1 VGFLD
6 WLFGGR
12 KSADTDTPPLVATN
26 ALTAARPNS
35 QRQSVP
41 HYAVVDV
48 ETTGLS
54 PTRDRVLELAIV
66 RTDRDGNVV
75 DEWVSRFNPEGP
87 VGATHIHG
95 IRDHDVANAPLFRD
109 AAQTISSLLS
119 GLPIVAHNA
128 KFDLGF
134 LRAEFAAA
142 GWDLPALT
150 SYCTMNGSH
159 HYLPELERRRL
170 ADCCWGA
177 RVELNDAH
185 SALGDARAT
194 AALLRHYLT
203 MGRARTPHGE
213 LSSLSASPRWPGG
226 PARPPQLTRPPQ
238 AARTRAT
245 NSPSRSAPARWT
257 PARPAQPALMAQ
269 LTSLSILDVIDEGAP
284 VGTAA
289 YIELLFDA
297 LEDGDIS
304 AGEAASLAELAQT
317 FELTQDDLNAAH
329 KAFLLALAHHA
340 LSDGRVSANER
351 QELNGLADLLSVP
364 TNALKTLLNEAEASR
379 EARLGAGLKPL
390 PVDWAHGEPLRVGH
404 KVAFTGC
411 DERQRERLERR
422 AEKLGVRVM
431 NNISKMTVMLI
442 TDGSFSGGKH
452 ASALELGTRTVHPDV
467 FEILLKH
474 LQPALTSMTSE
485 PSTTRTERAIV
496 ASATS
501 TSNANAGAPPA
512 GSPFDI
518 RSWASANGYVVGVR
532 GRLPREVVDAYNLS
546 RELV

>member
-6 WLFGGR
+6 WLFGGK
-12 KSADTDTPPLVATN
+12 KSADTGSSV
-26 ALTAARPNS
+26 TAAQARLQPAA
-35 QRQSVP
+35 
-41 HYAVVDV
+41 HFAVVDV

-95 IRDHDVANAPLFRD
+95 IRDADVANAPLFRD
-109 AAQTISSLLS
+109 AAPTISTLLS

-128 KFDLGF
+128 KFDLAF

-142 GWDLPALT
+142 GWDLPDLT

-159 HYLPELERRRL
+159 HFLPDLERRRL

-177 RVELNDAH
+177 RVQLNDAH

-194 AALLRHYLT
+194 AALLSEYLT
-203 MGRARTPHGE
+203 MGRTRTPHRE
-213 LSSLSASPRWPGG
+213 LSSLSSAAGWPPG
-226 PARPPQLTRPPQ
+226 PSRPPQH
-238 AARTRAT
+238 TRARAAST
-245 NSPSRSAPARWT
+245 NSRPTPSRPAPARFT
-257 PARPAQPALMAQ
+257 PPRPAQPSLLTQ
-269 LTSLSILDVIDEGAP
+269 LTSLSLSDVIEEGAP
-284 VGTAA
+284 AGAAA

-304 AGEAASLAELAQT
+304 AGEAASLSDLAQS
-317 FELTQDDLNAAH
+317 FELTQEDLHAAH
-329 KAFLLALAHHA
+329 TAFLSALAHHA
-340 LSDGRVSANER
+340 LNDGRVSTNER
-351 QELNGLADLLSVP
+351 QELEALAELMAVPSKVVRAVLS
-364 TNALKTLLNEAEASR
+364 EAEAARKTRLS
-379 EARLGAGLKPL
+379 ARLQPL
-390 PVDWAHGEPLRVGH
+390 PQDWAHGEPLRVGD

-411 DERQRERLERR
+411 DELQREQLERQS
-422 AEKLGVRVM
+422 EQLGVRIMGNV
-431 NNISKMTVMLI
+431 SKMTTMLV

-452 ASALELGTRTVHPDV
+452 SRALELGTRTVHPDL

-474 LQPALTSMTSE
+474 LQPARESSTSKPISTRAKAHPSN
-485 PSTTRTERAIV
+485 PSTL
-496 ASATS
+496 SK
-501 TSNANAGAPPA
+501 GAAVEPISS

-518 RSWASANGYVVGVR
+518 RAWAAANGHTVGVR
-532 GRLPREVVDAYNLS
+532 GRLPREIVDAYNAS